1 MLQVREIKP
10 EDLLEVTNIYNYYV
24 ISSASTFDNEIQE
37 TEKIKHKFETLLNQ
51 KMPILIAEIDE
62 KVVGYAYASPY
73 RQRWGY
79 RYSVEDSIFIHKDH
93 IREGIGES
101 LLQELIK
108 RVRILGFNQMV
119 AIIGDSTNIASIKL
133 HRKLGFH
140 IVGKMPGIGR
150 KFNKWLDNVIMQKP
164 LNS

>member
-1 MLQVREIKP
+1 MFQVIEVKS
-10 EDLLEVTNIYNYYV
+10 EDLEEVTDIYNYYV

-37 TEKIKHKFETLLNQ
+37 TEKIKHKFEKLLSQ
-51 KMPILIAEIDE
+51 KMPIIIAKIDK

-79 RYSVEDSIFIHKDH
+79 RYSVEDSIFVHKDY
-93 IREGIGES
+93 IRKGIGES

-108 RVRILGFNQMV
+108 KVKVLGFKQIV

-133 HRKLGFH
+133 HRKLGFQ
-140 IVGKMPGIGR
+140 IVGKMPGIGK

-164 LNS
+164 LT